1 MEEDSDLD
9 EDLTRLAGRGDADG
23 GGSGGRKRRSGAV
36 LVRLRADFPQF
47 FSHARPRLP

>member
-23 GGSGGRKRRSGAV
+23 DGSGGRKRRSGAV
-36 LVRLRADFPQF
+36 LVRLRADFPHF
-47 FSHARPRLP
+47 FPTRVRV